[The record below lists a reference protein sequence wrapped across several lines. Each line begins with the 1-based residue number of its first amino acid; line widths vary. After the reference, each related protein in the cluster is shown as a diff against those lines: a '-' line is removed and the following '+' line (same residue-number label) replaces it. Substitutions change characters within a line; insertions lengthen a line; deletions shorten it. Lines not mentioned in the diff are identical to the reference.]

1 MTNKNK
7 SINYYYIINFN
18 LNYMN
23 YFEQQKQNRIKKENQ
38 EKIGVI
44 AFILTAIFFAIS
56 FLNLASIDYDV
67 AIFNLPLFATTLIL
81 CFVSGFISLYFLN
94 K

>member
-1 MTNKNK
+1 
-7 SINYYYIINFN
+7 
-18 LNYMN
+18 MN

-38 EKIGVI
+38 EKIGLI
-44 AFILTAIFFAIS
+44 ALVLSAVFFAIS
-56 FLNLASIDYDV
+56 FLNFASIDYDT

-81 CFVSGFISLYFLN
+81 CFTSGFISLYFLN

>member
-1 MTNKNK
+1 
-7 SINYYYIINFN
+7 
-18 LNYMN
+18 MN

-38 EKIGVI
+38 EKIGLV
-44 AFILTAIFFAIS
+44 ALVLTFIFFAIT
-56 FLNLASIDYDV
+56 FINFASIDYDI

-81 CFVSGFISLYFLN
+81 CFTSGFISLYFLN

>member
-1 MTNKNK
+1 
-7 SINYYYIINFN
+7 
-18 LNYMN
+18 MN

-38 EKIGVI
+38 EKIGLI
-44 AFILTAIFFAIS
+44 ALVLSAIFFVIS
-56 FLNLASIDYDV
+56 FLNFASIDYDT